1 MAESSGSGMDRR
13 QALLRLLGLA
23 GLGAGTVAAGRW
35 LSRRSERPSDELVVN
50 AKRSHTV
57 PASPDLPA
65 TSRNRRRRTG
75 ATGSPCASG
84 NGRHQALHFSLRRRH
99 RQAKHRLGSHSRT
112 SRQHQSPGRCRTGPP
127 MLGRRREKSYRHR
140 RQLQRSSPLLPAFG
154 HRRSRAPAK
163 VPKFCFPSLPALNK
177 LTSPAISCRTGPSFS
192 LSSRPTRSSM
202 SPSPSITASPASPS
216 A

>member
-35 LSRRSERPSDELVVN
+35 LSRRSERPTDELVVN

-57 PASPDLPA
+57 PASADLPQLA
-65 TSRNRRRRTG
+65 VIAGGEPEQLVRRALQEMGGIKRFISRSDVVIVKPNIAWDRTPEQAANTNPQVIAELVRQCWDAGAKKVIVTDVSCNDPRR
-75 ATGSPCASG
+75 
-84 NGRHQALHFSLRRRH
+84 
-99 RQAKHRLGSHSRT
+99 
-112 SRQHQSPGRCRTGPP
+112 
-127 MLGRRREKSYRHR
+127 M
-140 RQLQRSSPLLPAFG
+140 LPAFG
-154 HRRSRAPAK
+154 HRRSCEPAK
-163 VPKFCFPSLPALNK
+163 VPRFCFPNLPALSK
-177 LTSPAISCRTGPSFS
+177 LTLPATSCRTGPYFS

-202 SPSPSITASPASPS
+202 SPSPSTTASPASPW